1 VEWNWTL
8 ATGHWPLVLDMAKEV
23 SEGVA
28 GAFENLKGWPPRA
41 KNYIEGLRME
51 MRRVTWP
58 NKKQV
63 QATTVV
69 VIITVFVFGAYFA
82 VVDWIL
88 NFGMTRLLNY
98 FTTMR

>member
-1 VEWNWTL
+1 
-8 ATGHWPLVLDMAKEV
+8 MAKEV